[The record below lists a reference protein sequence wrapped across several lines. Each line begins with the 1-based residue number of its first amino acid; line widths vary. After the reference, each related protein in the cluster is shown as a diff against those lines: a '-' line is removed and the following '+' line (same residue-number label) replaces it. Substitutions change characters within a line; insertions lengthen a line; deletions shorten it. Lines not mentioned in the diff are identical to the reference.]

1 MITAHTYKDVA
12 FFLAATHLHAS
23 TIISPKVGK
32 MGLFNTMPSLTVTI
46 SSHLKRSEMFGL
58 RVIANID
65 ITFADNEI
73 KYLLF

>member
-12 FFLAATHLHAS
+12 FSLAATHLHAS

-32 MGLFNTMPSLTVTI
+32 MGLFNTIPSLTVTI
-46 SSHLKRSEMFGL
+46 SSRLKRSEMFGL

-65 ITFADNEI
+65 IKFADDEI
-73 KYLLF
+73 K